1 MVNLTTL
8 KSQLQ
13 SAIELEF
20 DEQDLELEW
29 DDATE
34 L

>member
-1 MVNLTTL
+1 MKHYIINL
-8 KSQLQ
+8 
-13 SAIELEF
+13 AIELEF
-20 DEQDLELEW
+20 DEQEFEFDL

>member
-1 MVNLTTL
+1 MKTYRINL
-8 KSQLQ
+8 
-13 SAIELEF
+13 AIELEF
-20 DEQDLELEW
+20 DEQEFEFDL

>member
-8 KSQLQ
+8 QSQLQ

>member
-1 MVNLTTL
+1 MVNLTT
-8 KSQLQ
+8 LQ

-20 DEQDLELEW
+20 DEHDLELEW

>member
-1 MVNLTTL
+1 MVNLNT
-8 KSQLQ
+8 LQ

>member
-1 MVNLTTL
+1 MKNLLNTIH
-8 KSQLQ
+8 
-13 SAIELEF
+13 SAMDLEF
-20 DEQDLELEW
+20 DEQDYEFEL

>member
-1 MVNLTTL
+1 MVNLTTI
-8 KSQLQ
+8 Q

>member
-8 KSQLQ
+8 QF
-13 SAIELEF
+13 AIELEF

>member
-1 MVNLTTL
+1 MVTLTT
-8 KSQLQ
+8 LQ

-29 DDATE
+29 DDSTE

>member
-1 MVNLTTL
+1 MVNLTT
-8 KSQLQ
+8 LQ

-20 DEQDLELEW
+20 DEQYLELEW

>member
-1 MVNLTTL
+1 MKNHLNML
-8 KSQLQ
+8 SM
-13 SAIELEF
+13 AIELEF
-20 DEQDLELEW
+20 DEQEFEYDF

>member
-1 MVNLTTL
+1 MQKHLNNIHL
-8 KSQLQ
+8 
-13 SAIELEF
+13 AIELEF
-20 DEQDLELEW
+20 DDQEFEFEL

>member
-1 MVNLTTL
+1 MKNDAIHA
-8 KSQLQ
+8 
-13 SAIELEF
+13 AIELEF
-20 DEQDLELEW
+20 DDQEFEFDY

>member
-1 MVNLTTL
+1 MSYLNRIH
-8 KSQLQ
+8 Q
-13 SAIELEF
+13 AIELEF
-20 DEQDLELEW
+20 DDQEFEFEL

>member
-1 MVNLTTL
+1 MVNLTT
-8 KSQLQ
+8 LQ

>member
-1 MVNLTTL
+1 MKYDLINL
-8 KSQLQ
+8 
-13 SAIELEF
+13 AIELEF
-20 DEQDLELEW
+20 DEQEFEFDL

>member
-1 MVNLTTL
+1 MKNLL
-8 KSQLQ
+8 NNIH
-13 SAIELEF
+13 SAMDLEF
-20 DEQDLELEW
+20 DEQDYEFEL

>member
-1 MVNLTTL
+1 MVNLITL
-8 KSQLQ
+8 QF
-13 SAIELEF
+13 AIELEF